1 MTAMSSETIHDTA
14 ALPPI
19 VVTEPDYDKL
29 IRFVERQ
36 SSAMP
41 RVMQFLEQELD
52 RAELVPAREVPR
64 DVVTMNSRLLFRMTA
79 NGLSRAVTL
88 VYPTEADLMA
98 GRMSILTPAGVALLG
113 LRAGQS
119 MSWEDRVGEIK
130 TLTVQHVLFQPEAS
144 GRFDL

>member
-1 MTAMSSETIHDTA
+1 MTAMMSESGHAITA
-14 ALPPI
+14 RPPI

-36 SSAMP
+36 SNAMP
-41 RVMQFLEQELD
+41 RIVRFLEQELD
-52 RAELVPAREVPR
+52 RAELVPAQEVPC
-64 DVVTMNSRLLFRMTA
+64 DVVTMNSRLLFRMTENA
-79 NGLSRAVTL
+79 LSRAVTL
-88 VYPTEADLMA
+88 VYPAEADLMA

-119 MSWEDRVGEIK
+119 MSWEDRVGETK

>member
-1 MTAMSSETIHDTA
+1 MTAMPVESLHDTA
-14 ALPPI
+14 TRPPI
-19 VVTEPDYDKL
+19 VVTESDYDKL

-36 SSAMP
+36 SAAMP
-41 RVMQFLEQELD
+41 RVMRFLEQELD
-52 RAELVPAREVPR
+52 RAEVVAAQSVPR
-64 DVVTMNSRLLFRMTA
+64 DVITMNSRLLFRMME

-88 VYPTEADLMA
+88 VYPAEADLMA
-98 GRMSILTPAGVALLG
+98 GKMPILTPVGAALLG

-119 MSWEDRVGEIK
+119 MSWEDRIGETK